1 MEECPGYHHPQALF
15 QFPEY
20 NSGNIGA
27 LGDDSIGQDALSAVS
42 AVGSLDALLGNLEAS
57 STQRNHVNYGGDPV
71 GGTGI
76 KIRTRQSQPQ
86 QTPESFVT
94 QGIAPRRTRLQM
106 HEVMDS
112 SSNAEQEAQSNN
124 KNHVNDDGDPVG
136 GTGIKIRTRQRQPP
150 QIPESFAT
158 QGIASRRIRL
168 QMPKVMD
175 ASNNEEK
182 ETQSI
187 LTAVSSY

>member
-1 MEECPGYHHPQALF
+1 MEVCPGYHQPQALF

-20 NSGNIGA
+20 YSGNIGA
-27 LGDDSIGQDALSAVS
+27 LGDDSIGPDALS

-57 STQRNHVNYGGDPV
+57 SAQRNHVNYGGDPV

-94 QGIAPRRTRLQM
+94 QGIAPRRIRLQM
-106 HEVMDS
+106 HEVMDA
-112 SSNAEQEAQSNN
+112 SSNEEQEEQSNN

-150 QIPESFAT
+150 QIPEFAT

-168 QMPKVMD
+168 QMRKVMD

-187 LTAVSSY
+187 FTEVSSY